1 MDVCFYSQGNTQK
14 LSTNVKYNS
23 SPRISNSGRIVGW
36 GSDHL
41 NSPSTVNIYRSLNRA
56 AAEQVAVNGVFPN
69 ITICLARL
77 PAGMKTHISLCC
89 LPRLHPSL
97 SGCVSCGWSWICQD
111 ASGPV

>member
-41 NSPSTVNIYRSLNRA
+41 NSPSTVNIYRSLNSA

-69 ITICLARL
+69 INMLSQIVCRDENAHQLVLLTPSAPFPFWMRILRL
-77 PAGMKTHISLCC
+77 ILD
-89 LPRLHPSL
+89 LPRRI
-97 SGCVSCGWSWICQD
+97 WSR
-111 ASGPV
+111 